1 MKKKSFRFSNSVAFA
16 LVAVCIFLLLPV
28 SCARQQVV
36 VKPFQI
42 PPEMKNIL
50 VVSFR
55 NMSPNNEES
64 GVRCSLS
71 GQMFV
76 TGPVLPDAE
85 SLLSGQLETFLGK
98 YNNFKFI
105 SAHQIWDIQSA
116 NLSEGNE
123 IAEAAFVAEAGRKLG
138 ADAVMVGHIYRFV
151 DRVGGKYAAESPA
164 SVAFDLHIVRTADAR
179 VLWTGVF
186 DETQKPL
193 TDNLFNISAFLKRD
207 GQWVTAGE
215 MARAGLE
222 QITEGIKKP

>member
-1 MKKKSFRFSNSVAFA
+1 MYAIRSYY
-16 LVAVCIFLLLPV
+16 
-28 SCARQQVV
+28 
-36 VKPFQI
+36 
-42 PPEMKNIL
+42 
-50 VVSFR
+50 
-55 NMSPNNEES
+55 
-64 GVRCSLS
+64 
-71 GQMFV
+71 
-76 TGPVLPDAE
+76 D
-85 SLLSGQLETFLGK
+85 
-98 YNNFKFI
+98 FKFI

-193 TDNLFNISAFLKRD
+193 TDNLFNISYNF
-207 GQWVTAGE
+207 V
-215 MARAGLE
+215 
-222 QITEGIKKP
+222 